1 MKLQL
6 YEITKCGF
14 YESYDDEG
22 PARFGHLSD
31 WWGEFSSWAGGK
43 DYKQTGT
50 FNDTH
55 EPHTVY
61 CIVRANDGNGNYG
74 VALWNVS
81 PGLNGR
87 AFHLP
92 PSGLVDS
99 IQAAAAPVEE
109 GSTAGWPTY
118 FWIMP
123 GENVI
128 AALIPNGFRGSGIPH
143 ARKYFYEYLKT
154 RSGYRRENECFND
167 YGHDKPLPLLPKFE
181 TSSLKR
187 AGQVEEI
194 ADRWR
199 EINKYVT
206 NTSFEP
212 PHQGQDSQL
221 QQGIRSLIPRAVG
234 SYHDESRGRK
244 KERAFRLEADW
255 KPDSREAVVDLIGS
269 WDDRVMDDNN
279 WAGVR
284 LKDGRLYRFD
294 EMECREPVELAAELD
309 VNPNWDRDTMMSIWE
324 EARVAAQ
331 SLLSQARRTPDQ
343 QA

>member
-22 PARFGHLSD
+22 PARFGHLPD

-55 EPHTVY
+55 EPYTVY
-61 CIVRANDGNGNYG
+61 CIVRADDGNGNYG
-74 VALWNVS
+74 VVLWNVS

-99 IQAAAAPVEE
+99 IHAAPAPVEE

-128 AALIPNGFRGSGIPH
+128 AALIPKGFRGSGIPH
-143 ARKYFYEYLKT
+143 ARKYFYEYLRA
-154 RSGYRRENECFND
+154 RSGYRRGNECFND
-167 YGHDKPLPLLPKFE
+167 YGHDEPLPLLPKFE

-221 QQGIRSLIPRAVG
+221 QQNIRSLIPRAVG

-244 KERAFRLEADW
+244 RNA
-255 KPDSREAVVDLIGS
+255 PSGS
-269 WDDRVMDDNN
+269 KRTGNPT
-279 WAGVR
+279 AGKR
-284 LKDGRLYRFD
+284 
-294 EMECREPVELAAELD
+294 
-309 VNPNWDRDTMMSIWE
+309 WWT
-324 EARVAAQ
+324 
-331 SLLSQARRTPDQ
+331 
-343 QA
+343 